1 MTKWEQLEGCLSEAQ
16 REQLA
21 ELLLAALGDGWGMV
35 EIKVRDHQIVEY
47 LKGEVTPAKRGS
59 PDVNG

>member
-1 MTKWEQLEGCLSEAQ
+1 MSEAQ